1 MIAVLYA
8 KASIGM
14 CLCVNIM
21 LARFFCHQLQQGKEQ
36 QRLEL
41 RVHMYKQAHSQDFL
55 KGVTLMSNVCVCVYK
70 QTSRQN

>member
-14 CLCVNIM
+14 CLCDNIM
-21 LARFFCHQLQQGKEQ
+21 LARFFCHQLQQGMVQ

-41 RVHMYKQAHSQDFL
+41 RVHMYKQARSQDFL
-55 KGVTLMSNVCVCVYK
+55 KEVTLMSNVYVCIYK
-70 QTSRQN
+70 QTSR